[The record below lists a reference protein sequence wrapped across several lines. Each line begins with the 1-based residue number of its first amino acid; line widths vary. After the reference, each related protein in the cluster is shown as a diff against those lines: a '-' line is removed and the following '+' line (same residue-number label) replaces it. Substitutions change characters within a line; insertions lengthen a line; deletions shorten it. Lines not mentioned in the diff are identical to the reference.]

1 MKVGVC
7 GITPSS
13 VHFRTYVEF
22 LIERGHEVTV
32 LTNDYEMLTQVDL
45 GTAQGSLEVVNF
57 ARHTRLIKLLP
68 RGLRLIPRVVK
79 LRRALR
85 EHQFDVLD
93 VMQVTPDGVY
103 AALMWHGPLVLDFW
117 GSDIMRLD
125 IRPWWVQR
133 LMPRAIRKA
142 KVIHSVSNEMTQR
155 LLSHGAD
162 RDRIETFQYG
172 IDLARFRFEPAPH
185 RPGRIVH
192 TRGLRPFYRSD
203 VLIRALPL
211 VRAQRPD
218 VTLAMTGGTDEM
230 SDLKAIAAEVGVAD
244 EIEFLGFVTD
254 DEVAAQ
260 LRSASVWVSIPP
272 TDGTPL
278 SLLEAMGSGALPV
291 LSDLPTVRDWID
303 EDRGVFVSDI
313 TPEGVAGALLLG
325 LNLSESADYAEPNR
339 RIVEERGDSN
349 INLPRWEGLLERA
362 AASREGSRV

>member
-1 MKVGVC
+1 VKVGVC

-22 LIERGHEVTV
+22 LVERGHEVTV
-32 LTNDYEMLTQVDL
+32 LTNDYQMPVEIDL
-45 GTAQGSLEVVNF
+45 GSAQGSLKVVNF
-57 ARHTRLIKLLP
+57 ARHTRLVKWLP

-85 EHQFDVLD
+85 AGDFDVLD

-125 IRPWWVQR
+125 IRPWWVRR

-142 KVIHSVSNEMTQR
+142 SMIHSVSDDMTDR
-155 LLSHGAD
+155 LLSYGAD
-162 RDRIETFQYG
+162 RDRVETFQYG
-172 IDLARFRFEPAPH
+172 IDLGRFRFEPAPH
-185 RPGRIVH
+185 RAGRVVH

-211 VRAQRPD
+211 VRETRPD
-218 VTLAMTGGTDEM
+218 VTLALTGGTDEM
-230 SDLKAIAAEVGVAD
+230 ADLKAVAAEAGVA
-244 EIEFLGFVTD
+244 EEAEFLGFVTD
-254 DEVAAQ
+254 DEVAAE

-291 LSDLPTVRDWID
+291 VSDLPTVRDWID
-303 EDRGVFVSDI
+303 EDRGVFAKEI
-313 TPEGVAGALLLG
+313 TPEGVAAALLRG
-325 LNLSESADYAEPNR
+325 LALSETAHYAEPNR
-339 RIVEERGDSN
+339 RIVEERGDRN
-349 INLPRWEGLLERA
+349 INLPRWEGLLQRA
-362 AASREGSRV
+362 AAG